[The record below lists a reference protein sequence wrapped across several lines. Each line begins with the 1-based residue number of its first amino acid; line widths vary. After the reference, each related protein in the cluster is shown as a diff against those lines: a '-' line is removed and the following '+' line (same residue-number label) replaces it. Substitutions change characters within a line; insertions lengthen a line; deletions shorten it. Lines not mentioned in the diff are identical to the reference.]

1 MITVLLTDDH
11 TIFRRG
17 LSEILDQ
24 TPDIT
29 VGGEAQDGAEAL
41 ELLRE
46 GTFDVILLDIQMPG
60 RGGLEILK
68 EITRLHS
75 KVGVLML
82 SMHPVDQYAV
92 RAIKA
97 GALGYLTKE
106 RTPYELIDAIRTVAA
121 GRRYI
126 DDTLAQQLAEEVG
139 EGGGDRPHDRLSDR
153 ELRVM
158 LLLARGTTVREI
170 AEDLC
175 LSVNTI
181 STYRAR
187 ILSKMKLRNSA
198 ELAYYAI
205 KQGLLE

>member
-17 LSEILDQ
+17 LSEILEQ
-24 TPDIT
+24 TADIS
-29 VGGEAQDGAEAL
+29 VGGEAQDGAAAL

-46 GTFDVILLDIQMPG
+46 KSFDVILLDIQMPG

-68 EITRLHS
+68 EIGRLHPDI
-75 KVGVLML
+75 GVLML

-121 GRRYI
+121 GKRYI
-126 DDTLAQQLAEEVG
+126 DDALAQQLAEEVG
-139 EGGGDRPHDRLSDR
+139 EGSGGRPHDRLSDR

-158 LLLARGTTVREI
+158 LLLAKGTTVKEI
-170 AEDLC
+170 ADDLC

-187 ILSKMKLRNSA
+187 VLSKMKLRNSA
-198 ELAYYAI
+198 ELAYYAV
-205 KQGLLE
+205 KGGLLE

>member
-17 LSEILDQ
+17 LSEILEQ
-24 TPDIT
+24 TPDIS
-29 VGGEAQDGAEAL
+29 VGGEAPDGTAAL
-41 ELLRE
+41 ALLRE
-46 GTFDVILLDIQMPG
+46 RPFDVILLDIQMPG

-68 EITRLHS
+68 EIRRLHPT
-75 KVGVLML
+75 VGVLML

-139 EGGGDRPHDRLSDR
+139 EGSGGRPHDRLSDR

-175 LSVNTI
+175 LSINTI

-198 ELAYYAI
+198 ELAYYAV

>member
-1 MITVLLTDDH
+1 MISVLIVDDH
-11 TIFRRG
+11 TIFRKG
-17 LSEILDQ
+17 LSEILEQ
-24 TPDIT
+24 TPDIS
-29 VGGEAQDGAEAL
+29 VGGEAGGGAQAL
-41 ELLRE
+41 EMLRKNRY
-46 GTFDVILLDIQMPG
+46 DVLILDIQMPG

-68 EITRLHS
+68 EVR
-75 KVGVLML
+75 KRFPEVGVLML
-82 SMHPVDQYAV
+82 SMHPVEQYAV
-92 RAIKA
+92 RAIRA

-126 DDTLAQQLAEEVG
+126 DDTLAQQLAEEIG
-139 EGGGDRPHDRLSDR
+139 EGVSESPHERLSDR

-158 LLLARGTTVREI
+158 LLLARGKTVKEI

-187 ILSKMKLRNSA
+187 ILSKMKMRNSA
-198 ELAYYAI
+198 ELAYYAV
-205 KQGLLE
+205 KRGLLE

>member
-1 MITVLLTDDH
+1 MILVLITDDH

-17 LSEILDQ
+17 LKEILEQ
-24 TPDIT
+24 TPDIS
-29 VGGEAQDGAEAL
+29 VGGEASDGTEAL
-41 ELLRE
+41 AVLRDRP
-46 GTFDVILLDIQMPG
+46 FDVILLDIQMPG

-68 EITRLHS
+68 EIKRLHPE
-75 KVGVLML
+75 VGVLML

-106 RTPYELIDAIRTVAA
+106 RTPYELIDAIRTVAD

-139 EGGGDRPHDRLSDR
+139 EGGSERPHDRLSDR

-158 LLLARGTTVREI
+158 VMLAKGTTVREI
-170 AEDLC
+170 ADDLC

-198 ELAYYAI
+198 ELAYYAV
-205 KQGLLE
+205 KQGLVE

>member
-24 TPDIT
+24 TPDIC
-29 VGGEAQDGAEAL
+29 VGGEAPNGSAAL

-46 GTFDVILLDIQMPG
+46 KPFDVILLDIQMPG

-68 EITRLHS
+68 EIGRLHPD
-75 KVGVLML
+75 VGVLML

-139 EGGGDRPHDRLSDR
+139 EGSGGRPHDRLSDR

-158 LLLARGTTVREI
+158 LLLAKGTTVKEI
-170 AEDLC
+170 AESLC

-181 STYRAR
+181 STYRSR

-198 ELAYYAI
+198 ELAYYAV
-205 KQGLLE
+205 KEGLLE

>member
-1 MITVLLTDDH
+1 MISVLVTDDH

-24 TPDIT
+24 TPDIS
-29 VGGEAQDGAEAL
+29 VEGEAQNGAEAL
-41 ELLRE
+41 EILRNRR
-46 GTFDVILLDIQMPG
+46 FDVIVLDIQMPG
-60 RGGLEILK
+60 RGGIEILK
-68 EITRLHS
+68 DIRRLNPE
-75 KVGVLML
+75 VGVLML
-82 SMHPVDQYAV
+82 SMHPVDQFAV

-126 DDTLAQQLAEEVG
+126 DDTLAQELAEEVG

-158 LLLARGTTVREI
+158 LLLARGSTVREI
-170 AEDLC
+170 AENLC

-198 ELAYYAI
+198 ELAYYAV
-205 KQGLLE
+205 KEGLLE

>member
-17 LSEILDQ
+17 LSEILEQ
-24 TPDIT
+24 TPDIS
-29 VGGEAQDGAEAL
+29 VGGEAQDGAAAL

-46 GTFDVILLDIQMPG
+46 KPFDVILLDIQMPG

-68 EITRLHS
+68 EVGRLHPD
-75 KVGVLML
+75 VGVLML

-121 GRRYI
+121 GKRYI

-139 EGGGDRPHDRLSDR
+139 EGSGGRPHDRLSDR

-158 LLLARGTTVREI
+158 LLLAKGTTVKEI
-170 AEDLC
+170 ADDLC

-187 ILSKMKLRNSA
+187 VLSKMKLRNSA
-198 ELAYYAI
+198 ELAYYAV
-205 KQGLLE
+205 KRGLLE

>member
-1 MITVLLTDDH
+1 MISVLITDDH

-17 LSEILDQ
+17 LKEILEQ
-24 TPDIT
+24 TPDIS
-29 VGGEAQDGAEAL
+29 VGGEASDGTEAL
-41 ELLRE
+41 ALLRDRP
-46 GTFDVILLDIQMPG
+46 FHVILLDIQMPG

-68 EITRLHS
+68 EIKRLHP

-106 RTPYELIDAIRTVAA
+106 RTPYELIDAIRTVAD

-139 EGGGDRPHDRLSDR
+139 EGGGERPHDRLSDR

-158 LLLARGTTVREI
+158 VMLAKGTTVREI
-170 AEDLC
+170 ADDLC

-198 ELAYYAI
+198 ELAYYAV
-205 KQGLLE
+205 KQGLVE

>member
-1 MITVLLTDDH
+1 MITVLVTDDH

-17 LSEILDQ
+17 LSEILEQ
-24 TPDIT
+24 TPDIS
-29 VGGEAQDGAEAL
+29 VGGEAQDGAAAL
-41 ELLRE
+41 VLLRDRH
-46 GTFDVILLDIQMPG
+46 FDVILLDIQMPG

-68 EITRLHS
+68 EIGRLHPD
-75 KVGVLML
+75 VAVLML

-121 GRRYI
+121 GKRYI
-126 DDTLAQQLAEEVG
+126 DDTLAQQLAEEIG
-139 EGGGDRPHDRLSDR
+139 EGGSGLPHDRLSDR

-170 AEDLC
+170 AENLC

-198 ELAYYAI
+198 ELAYYAV

>member
-68 EITRLHS
+68 EITRLHPE
-75 KVGVLML
+75 VGVLML

-106 RTPYELIDAIRTVAA
+106 RTPYELINAIRTVAA

>member
-1 MITVLLTDDH
+1 MITVLIVDDH
-11 TIFRRG
+11 TIFRKG
-17 LSEILDQ
+17 LSEILEQ
-24 TPDIT
+24 TPDIS
-29 VGGEAQDGAEAL
+29 VSGEAGGGAQAL
-41 ELLRE
+41 EMLRKNRY
-46 GTFDVILLDIQMPG
+46 DVLILDIQMPG

-68 EITRLHS
+68 EVR
-75 KVGVLML
+75 KRFPEVGVLML
-82 SMHPVDQYAV
+82 SMHPVEQYAV
-92 RAIKA
+92 RAIRA

-126 DDTLAQQLAEEVG
+126 DDTLAQQLAEEIG
-139 EGGGDRPHDRLSDR
+139 EGVSESPHERLSDR

-158 LLLARGTTVREI
+158 LLLARGKTVKEI

-187 ILSKMKLRNSA
+187 ILSKMKMRNSA
-198 ELAYYAI
+198 ELAYYAV
-205 KQGLLE
+205 KRGLLE